1 MPQVNKKRTFDA
13 LNEERGIKT
22 AERLAYIDF
31 FLQFRGGL
39 SRNDLTSFFGLKE
52 AASSQI
58 IAEYRD
64 LRPQNV
70 QYDRGV
76 GKNVI
81 VRDSFEPLIDFDAE
95 IALSMLATGFN
106 KNRLLEESMI
116 PYVRIGNSPKKL
128 NVELV
133 AKVTRAISERSAI
146 ECKYFS
152 ATSNNHGTRT
162 LFPTAIFCDGVSW
175 MFRAYHKDPITDSSF
190 KCFDFS
196 RLIAVTEL
204 SNIYAGKNEVLES
217 DSDWHMV
224 TPIHLTVHP
233 NLSSKQQA
241 VLKCDFDI
249 EPEANEMVVN
259 TRAVLFYYLVKQWKI
274 DVRNIVPLQS
284 ITNSENYYFH
294 LQNRSSLEH
303 LHCMEYVFKNI
314 P

>member
-1 MPQVNKKRTFDA
+1 VTKKRTFEA
-13 LNEERGIKT
+13 LTDERGIKT

-39 SRNDLTSFFGLKE
+39 SRNDLNSFFGLKE

-64 LRPQNV
+64 LRPLNIE
-70 QYDRGV
+70 YDRGI

-81 VRDSFEPLIDFDAE
+81 VRDSFEPLLDFDAE
-95 IALSMLATGFN
+95 VALSMLATGFN
-106 KNRLLEESMI
+106 KNRLLEASMI
-116 PYVRIGNSPKKL
+116 PYVRVGNSPKKL
-128 NVELV
+128 DVELV

-152 ATSNNHGTRT
+152 AASDNYGTRT
-162 LFPTAIFCDGVSW
+162 LFPTAIFCDGISW
-175 MFRAYHKDPITDSSF
+175 MFRAYHRDPNADSSF

-196 RLIAVTEL
+196 RLTTVIEL
-204 SNIYAGKNEVLES
+204 PNLYAGKNEVLES

-224 TPIHLTVHP
+224 TPIHLRVHP

-249 EPEANEMVVN
+249 DPQTNELVVS
-259 TRAVLFYYLVKQWKI
+259 TKAVLFYYLVKQWKI
-274 DVRNIVPLQS
+274 DVRNTVPLQS
-284 ITNSENYYFH
+284 TKDSENYNFH
-294 LQNRSSLEH
+294 LKNRSSLEH

-314 P
+314 S